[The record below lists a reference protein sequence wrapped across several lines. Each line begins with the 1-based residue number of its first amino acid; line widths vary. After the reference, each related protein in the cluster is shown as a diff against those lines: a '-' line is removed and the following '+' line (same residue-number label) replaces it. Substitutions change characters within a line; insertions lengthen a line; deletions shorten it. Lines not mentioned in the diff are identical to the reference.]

1 MGSSDSKSAKEIISP
16 VSNYSDPKTRHE
28 LETNREPGSYACVKP
43 ATPYV
48 FSRKGSMFMDED
60 GDLAHEFYVEEPPQK
75 KGTKATMRRVYANLT
90 PEGEVAYQF
99 PRLHADFPV
108 ILRQS

>member
-1 MGSSDSKSAKEIISP
+1 MGNSDSKTVKKIISP
-16 VSNYSDPKTRHE
+16 LYNYSDPKTRPE
-28 LETNREPGSYACVKP
+28 PEPNRERNSYECVKL

-48 FSRKGSMFMDED
+48 FSRKGSMFTDED
-60 GDLAHEFYVEEPPQK
+60 GDLAHEFYVEEPPNK

-90 PEGEVAYQF
+90 PEGEVTYQF

-108 ILRQS
+108 ILHQS